1 MSNYPPPP
9 PPAAWPQQP
18 PPPPVPPRK
27 SKKLIWILILV
38 PASIL
43 GVVMLFLSAGL
54 LFVATGKEE
63 PVSARDRA
71 VMVDI
76 DQLSEW
82 IFDEY
87 VPEKRGETL
96 TKTRY
101 IDGSYD
107 IEYEYDIPEDL
118 NAPYLSCIVTV
129 ERKISDAQTSYVAM
143 WSGSQLGMS
152 LLSDVEIDV
161 VERNDLFRWG
171 DRSRFAILF
180 TEGEPF
186 GNVFITRTGKYIFYM
201 VISGVYFDSHEGI
214 SGLLSKRLAQLPAY
228 QP

>member
-1 MSNYPPPP
+1 MANYPPSP

-18 PPPPVPPRK
+18 PPPPPPPRTSRK
-27 SKKLIWILILV
+27 WIWILILI
-38 PASIL
+38 PASIV

-63 PVSARDRA
+63 PVTEADRA
-71 VMVDI
+71 VLVDI
-76 DQLSEW
+76 DHLSEW
-82 IFDEY
+82 MFDEY
-87 VPEKRGETL
+87 VPEKRGETV

-118 NAPYLSCIVTV
+118 NAPYLSCIITV
-129 ERKISDAQTSYVAM
+129 ERKISDARTSYVAM

-152 LLSDVEIDV
+152 LQSDVEIDV

-186 GNVFITRTGKYIFYM
+186 GNVFITRTGKHIFYI
-201 VISGVYFDSHEGI
+201 VISGVYFDHQEGI
-214 SGLLSKRLAQLPAY
+214 RGMLSEHLDRLKSY

>member
-1 MSNYPPPP
+1 M
-9 PPAAWPQQP
+9 AWPQQP
-18 PPPPVPPRK
+18 PLPPPPPRK
-27 SKKLIWILILV
+27 SRKLLWILILV

-71 VMVDI
+71 VLVDI
-76 DQLSEW
+76 DLLTEW
-82 IFDEY
+82 MADEY
-87 VPEKRGETL
+87 IPEKRGETL

-118 NAPYLSCIVTV
+118 TAPYLSCTVTV
-129 ERKISDAQTSYVAM
+129 ELTSSDAQTSYVAM

-186 GNVFITRTGKYIFYM
+186 GNVFIARSGKYIFYM
-201 VISGVYFDSHEGI
+201 VISGIYFDNREGI
-214 SGLLSKRLAQLPAY
+214 SGMLSERLDRLQSY